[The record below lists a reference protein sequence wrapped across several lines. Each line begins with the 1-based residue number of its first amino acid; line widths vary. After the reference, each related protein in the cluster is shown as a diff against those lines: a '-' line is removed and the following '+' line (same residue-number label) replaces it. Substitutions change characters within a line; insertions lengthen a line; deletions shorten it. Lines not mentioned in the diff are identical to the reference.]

1 MRKCLT
7 TFSRVFECGAVHSFS
22 WFSDWSP
29 KVQKCVNLVD
39 LVKSFQTNIYFQNL
53 ASIQPRTGLSKFAK
67 NKPKVR
73 KEVGKN
79 IAPHNRERHDVL
91 RYPEVL
97 EAALR
102 LRAPQPRA
110 LDLERAEGIR
120 LRARR
125 GERARELG
133 EVAACSRQL
142 RLCQYQ

>member
-1 MRKCLT
+1 MQK
-7 TFSRVFECGAVHSFS
+7 RV
-22 WFSDWSP
+22 
-29 KVQKCVNLVD
+29 NIVD
-39 LVKSFQTNIYFQNL
+39 LVKSFQTSIYFQNL

-102 LRAPQPRA
+102 LRAPHLPGGDDHRPHRVLHLSQ
-110 LDLERAEGIR
+110 DV
-120 LRARR
+120 LR
-125 GERARELG
+125 
-133 EVAACSRQL
+133 
-142 RLCQYQ
+142 